1 VEVRRIRSDEWGPL
15 RAIRL
20 EALADTPTAYITTLA
35 DAENFPDDLWRE
47 RAEKG
52 AAGVDQATY
61 LAFDGLAP
69 VGMAVGL
76 LRPDIR
82 PDVVPIVSVYVSPSV
97 RRSGVGDALMAG
109 VEEWARTVG
118 ASSTS
123 LWVVDGN
130 DAARRF
136 YESLGYRMTLD
147 RQKIAQPPIRWETRL
162 VKDLDT

>member
-1 VEVRRIRSDEWGPL
+1 MEVRRIRSDEWGPL

-82 PDVVPIVSVYVSPSV
+82 PHVVPIVSVYVSPSV